1 MGLEGEPSDISEE
14 SDESYGRV
22 EAEEINWPLK
32 DVIKHSSFWVLL
44 ITGAEHTAI
53 TTVVTFFIRDIGAPV
68 GITALQSASL
78 LSISSMV
85 GFPVLLLSGLALDK
99 IAAHKVL
106 AFSFFTQAIFLI
118 QMIYMNSM
126 ATATYVAIMWGLSA
140 GLG

>member
-1 MGLEGEPSDISEE
+1 ME

-22 EAEEINWPLK
+22 EEEEINWAFK
-32 DVIKHSSFWVLL
+32 DVIRHSSFWVILF
-44 ITGAEHTAI
+44 TGAEHTAI
-53 TTVVTFFIRDIGAPV
+53 TTVMTFYLRDIVAPS

-85 GFPVLLLSGLALDK
+85 GFPVLLMSGLALDK
-99 IAAHKVL
+99 IPANKVL

-126 ATATYVAIMWGLSA
+126 ATATYFAIMWGLSA